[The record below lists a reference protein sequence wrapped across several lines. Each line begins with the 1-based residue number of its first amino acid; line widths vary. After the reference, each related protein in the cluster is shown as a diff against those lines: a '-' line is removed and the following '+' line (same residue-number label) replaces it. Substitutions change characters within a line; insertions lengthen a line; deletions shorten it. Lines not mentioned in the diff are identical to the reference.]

1 MGPESSSEYFNIDG
15 TIRST
20 NTSRYLSI
28 NGDDATSYK
37 TLTFANTTAGGSG
50 TNVWAL
56 EGDTIITGKSSN
68 WGRRKSPFFKWR
80 AKDVG
85 FSGSLTVGILAGR
98 IELPCLQN
106 GRELLAG
113 LPPDRK
119 RDAKRQDMQQL
130 SIAASAVF
138 VLRWG
143 MKGRLH
149 ASSESHQLVVS
160 PGVRTQKARQL
171 QIGERMVSGTICKVH
186 LLHQSRSGLV
196 AVDQREHPRTS
207 SKQRAN

>member
-68 WGRRKSPFFKWR
+68 WGRQLNFLVCKMDGNFWQVYLQTGSATP
-80 AKDVG
+80 
-85 FSGSLTVGILAGR
+85 SGKTCSNYQSLH
-98 IELPCLQN
+98 LPCL
-106 GRELLAG
+106 
-113 LPPDRK
+113 
-119 RDAKRQDMQQL
+119 
-130 SIAASAVF
+130 
-138 VLRWG
+138 
-143 MKGRLH
+143 
-149 ASSESHQLVVS
+149 
-160 PGVRTQKARQL
+160 
-171 QIGERMVSGTICKVH
+171 C
-186 LLHQSRSGLV
+186 
-196 AVDQREHPRTS
+196 
-207 SKQRAN
+207 